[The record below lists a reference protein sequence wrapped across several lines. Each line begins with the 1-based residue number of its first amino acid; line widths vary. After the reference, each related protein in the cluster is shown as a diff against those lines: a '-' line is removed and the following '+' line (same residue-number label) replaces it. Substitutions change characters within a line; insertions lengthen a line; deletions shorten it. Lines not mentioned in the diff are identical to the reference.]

1 MTAATCARCG
11 AMYELRPSSVGGDF
25 GWCEG
30 CVAAVRRPGG
40 AGPDVEAAIGE
51 SYASADDRAHDDDGQ
66 QPGGDDGRPLRPGE
80 RQGRIVLAR
89 DVRRE
94 RVEWEVPGL
103 VPRRAVTLV
112 VGEPGLGKSTW
123 TAQLVAEATKAG
135 RFCLVVSVEDSR
147 GAVERPRLEAAG
159 ADLALVGFLDLEDEH
174 GRDGL
179 RLPDDIATLTRAVRD
194 RQARIVVIDPLMA
207 HLGGKVDSHKDQGI
221 RSALA
226 PLARLA
232 EDCDLA
238 VVAVSHFNKG
248 EASSA
253 LSRVGGSV
261 GLTGAARSV
270 LVMARD
276 PDDPDGD
283 TGARRVLIPIKGN
296 WSRLAA
302 GRLLA
307 IEPVV
312 LPAVDGHDEVETTR
326 LRDLGA
332 ASATAADA
340 IGGNG
345 ADGTPTDREAAAH
358 WLADHLADGEWHPRV
373 AVVAAAKKADVSE
386 RTLKRASQE
395 VAEIRNLPG
404 SWPRRTEWR
413 LHSQTTP
420 VAPPVGP
427 TPRPHS
433 ESRMDSGNPTAQ
445 PDSRDTRGEWPDSGS
460 VDPRDAAVGDWRADT
475 IRGVDEAAA

>member
-1 MTAATCARCG
+1 M
-11 AMYELRPSSVGGDF
+11 
-25 GWCEG
+25 
-30 CVAAVRRPGG
+30 
-40 AGPDVEAAIGE
+40 
-51 SYASADDRAHDDDGQ
+51 
-66 QPGGDDGRPLRPGE
+66 
-80 RQGRIVLAR
+80 AR

-94 RVEWEVPGL
+94 RVAWEVEGP

-123 TAQLVAEATKAG
+123 TSQLVAWATQAG
-135 RFCLVVSVEDSR
+135 RVCLIVSVEDSR

-159 ADLALVGFLDLEDEH
+159 ADLAKVGFLDLEDEH

-179 RLPDDIATLTRAVRD
+179 RLPDDGATLARAVRD
-194 RQARIVVIDPLMA
+194 HEARIVVIDPLMA
-207 HLGGKVDSHKDQGI
+207 HLGGKVDSHRDQGI

-232 EDCDLA
+232 EDADLA

-248 EASSA
+248 DASSA

-302 GRLLA
+302 GRLLV
-307 IEPVV
+307 IEPVI

-340 IGGNG
+340 VGGNG
-345 ADGTPTDREAAAH
+345 RDGTPTDREAAAH
-358 WLADHLADGEWHPRV
+358 WLADHLADGEWHARV
-373 AVVAAAKKADVSE
+373 AVVAEAKKADIAE
-386 RTLKRASQE
+386 HTLKRASQE
-395 VAEIRNLPG
+395 VAEVRSLPG

-413 LHSQTTP
+413 LTVGTAPAFPLSEHSPVPTTD
-420 VAPPVGP
+420 
-427 TPRPHS
+427 
-433 ESRMDSGNPTAQ
+433 SRMNSEDPAVQ
-445 PDSRDTRGEWPDSGS
+445 ADSRNTRGECSDCGPG
-460 VDPRDAAVGDWRADT
+460 DPRDDGIGDWRTDT
-475 IRGVDEAAA
+475 IPAGEPAR